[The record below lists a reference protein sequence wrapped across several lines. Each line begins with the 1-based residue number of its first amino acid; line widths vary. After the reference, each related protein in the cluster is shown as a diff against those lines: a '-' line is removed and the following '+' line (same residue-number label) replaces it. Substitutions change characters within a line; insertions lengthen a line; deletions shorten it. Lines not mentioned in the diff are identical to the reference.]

1 MRHQESVARHD
12 TSKAPDDLE
21 AMRLKI
27 AKLESEEVN
36 AKTAYRESLDKLEDY
51 KEKYRGEFEIREMC
65 DDIISSFACAYN
77 VYVEKLEKK
86 ISYGSNAEAGFSNL
100 QLK

>member
-27 AKLESEEVN
+27 AKLESEEVD
-36 AKTAYRESLDKLEDY
+36 AKTAYRDSLDKLEGY
-51 KEKYRGEFEIREMC
+51 QEKYRGELIVSEIL
-65 DDIISSFACAYN
+65 DFAWN
-77 VYVEKLEKK
+77 FYVAILFKTRPTPVSRMGDLH
-86 ISYGSNAEAGFSNL
+86 NDL
-100 QLK
+100 Q

>member
-27 AKLESEEVN
+27 AKLESEEVD
-36 AKTAYRESLDKLEDY
+36 AKTAYRDSLDKLEGY
-51 KEKYRGEFEIREMC
+51 QEKYRGEGWFHDR
-65 DDIISSFACAYN
+65 SP
-77 VYVEKLEKK
+77 KLKTLKK
-86 ISYGSNAEAGFSNL
+86 
-100 QLK
+100 